1 MIQDKFVHLHLHSE
15 YSLVDG
21 IIRIEEL
28 VDYAATH
35 NFPSI
40 ALTDNSNLFGLIKFY
55 RLARFQR
62 SLGRDQRFF
71 VRNLM

>member
-40 ALTDNSNLFGLIKFY
+40 ALTDTVSYTHL
-55 RLARFQR
+55 
-62 SLGRDQRFF
+62 RDHET
-71 VRNLM
+71 